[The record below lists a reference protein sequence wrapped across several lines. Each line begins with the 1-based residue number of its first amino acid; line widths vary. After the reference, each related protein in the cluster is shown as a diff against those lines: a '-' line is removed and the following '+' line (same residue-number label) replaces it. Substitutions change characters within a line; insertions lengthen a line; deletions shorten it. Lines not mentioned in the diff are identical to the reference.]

1 MPILKS
7 LSILLVFFCLSANAQ
22 KSEISGTATEWAG
35 KEIRLLIENDPIT
48 KTYREIDA
56 TSIAE
61 DGSFKLT
68 VDTNE
73 TLLLWISVKRFKS
86 PIWVSP
92 AQDYSISVIPNP
104 ENVLVDTWQNGS
116 FQYAFLSLD
125 STDVNNVVADFDT
138 QYYNFYLDNAQFI
151 GTSQLRRNVHR
162 FTEEFKLDSSIAL
175 IYNYQ
180 RYTLAEMKLSS
191 GVKKSDLYNEYLN
204 AQPLLL
210 NNSAW
215 YYFFNLFYADYF
227 QAYDLKFGG
236 ATIANRLKMGLPADS
251 IDVLFAKD
259 DFMKYEPIR
268 QLVILKSVSEV
279 YSNAAYPIEKL
290 REIVRL
296 IAQNPSTPILGEVAG
311 RLYAKME
318 NTLIGSELTAISSN
332 WEPEY
337 ISESDTLPT
346 ILMVSSEAIASE
358 KEALVLKSL
367 HEKYSDF
374 VHFAELRISDVKN
387 PVNRPWTV
395 YHPKD
400 KIQFLDFFNIYGF
413 PHFIWVD
420 GNGIIRENGI
430 EKPSD
435 GLETRMFRIKTD
447 AENKNRIKIGQ

>member
-1 MPILKS
+1 
-7 LSILLVFFCLSANAQ
+7 
-22 KSEISGTATEWAG
+22 
-35 KEIRLLIENDPIT
+35 
-48 KTYREIDA
+48 
-56 TSIAE
+56 
-61 DGSFKLT
+61 
-68 VDTNE
+68 
-73 TLLLWISVKRFKS
+73 
-86 PIWVSP
+86 
-92 AQDYSISVIPNP
+92 
-104 ENVLVDTWQNGS
+104 
-116 FQYAFLSLD
+116 
-125 STDVNNVVADFDT
+125 
-138 QYYNFYLDNAQFI
+138 
-151 GTSQLRRNVHR
+151 
-162 FTEEFKLDSSIAL
+162 
-175 IYNYQ
+175 
-180 RYTLAEMKLSS
+180 
-191 GVKKSDLYNEYLN
+191 
-204 AQPLLL
+204 
-210 NNSAW
+210 
-215 YYFFNLFYADYF
+215 
-227 QAYDLKFGG
+227 
-236 ATIANRLKMGLPADS
+236 MGLPADS

-447 AENKNRIKIGQ
+447 ADNKNRIKIGQ